1 MVIPRHVRGDQS
13 LGKLA
18 DCTGVPVGQDDGRV
32 RVLVTGDRGAVGVRV
47 AGFLTDRGFEVT
59 GFDRADG
66 ADVLDLAAVSHAAR
80 GCTAIAHLAAL
91 AHDSAG
97 SPEQI
102 MAVNVLGTWH
112 VLMAAEAAGVTRV
125 ICFSSA
131 QVFGIAEGERL
142 PDYFPVDDAHPRRA
156 MRPYGLSK
164 RLAEDLCEGFTART
178 GIATVSLRPVAVWDE
193 AHYSRVQDQ
202 WRAQPRSEWEP
213 FWEYGAFV
221 DVRDVA
227 AAVPR
232 ALTAPLAGHRRALL
246 CAADIAATT
255 PSLELATRLAPHVP
269 VTDPDRYR
277 ADPWAALVDCS
288 AAATT
293 LGWRAAHQWSQRGKN
308 RHSQP

>member
-1 MVIPRHVRGDQS
+1 V
-13 LGKLA
+13 
-18 DCTGVPVGQDDGRV
+18 V
-32 RVLVTGDRGAVGVRV
+32 RVLVTGHRGNVGAPV
-47 AGFLTDRGFEVT
+47 AAFLRRDGYEVA

-66 ADVLDLAAVSHAAR
+66 ADVLDLATVRRAAA
-80 GCTAIAHLAAL
+80 GCAAIVHLAAL

-112 VLMAAEAAGVTRV
+112 VLLAAEAAGVSRV

-164 RLAEDLCEGFTART
+164 RLAEDLCEGFTRRT
-178 GIATVSLRPVAVWDE
+178 GIATVALRPVAVWDE
-193 AHYSRVQDQ
+193 AACSRVRDR

-213 FWEYGAFV
+213 YWEYGAFV

-227 AAVPR
+227 AAVR
-232 ALTAPLAGHRRALL
+232 QALTVPLAGHHRAVL
-246 CAADIAATT
+246 CAPDIAATA
-255 PSLELATRLAPHVP
+255 PSLELAGRLAPGVP
-269 VTDPDRYR
+269 VTDPDRYQ

-288 AAATT
+288 AAATA
-293 LGWRAAHQWSQRGKN
+293 LGWRAARRWARRQR
-308 RHSQP
+308 